1 MLFVVLEDAEQVP
14 DTTEQNTTAQ
24 DTVKDSSIEDSIS
37 HWVSSITDGTAME
50 KKRKRK
56 HKHTGISED
65 AASKEVIEKPVV
77 ECADILPKKKLK
89 SKKDE
94 QIVKTDITDSMET
107 VETATGG
114 KKKKR
119 KHKTSF
125 DGPVDKKVK
134 LQEDVMADSPKVKK
148 HKKKVKN

>member
-1 MLFVVLEDAEQVP
+1 MLLEDVEQVP
-14 DTTEQNTTAQ
+14 DTTEQKTTAQ
-24 DTVKDSSIEDSIS
+24 DTVRDSSIEDSIS
-37 HWVSSITDGTAME
+37 HWLSSITDGTAME

-56 HKHTGISED
+56 HKHTHNGISED
-65 AASKEVIEKPVV
+65 AASEEDIEKIVV
-77 ECADILPKKKLK
+77 ECADIPPKKKKSK

-107 VETATGG
+107 VETATSG
-114 KKKKR
+114 KKNKR

-125 DGPVDKKVK
+125 EGPVDKKVK

-148 HKKKVKN
+148 HKKVKN